1 MPNLALLK
9 LLAVAAVAFAL
20 FGFGWSMGSEH
31 VEAKWNLEKAELNAQ
46 AAKEL
51 SDANDRVRKTEQA
64 ARDRLAQTEH
74 LYLDKLKDK
83 SHAETLA
90 IDRANNG
97 GLFINAKCPNRLD
110 AMPDATQLASG
121 GDGETRVELPKADG
135 EFLIRLAA
143 EADRVAEQLSTCQA
157 ILESE
162 RQQ

>member
-9 LLAVAAVAFAL
+9 LLAIAALAAAL

-51 SDANDRVRKTEQA
+51 DEANARVRKTEQA

-83 SHAETLA
+83 SNEETLA
-90 IDRANNG
+90 LTRARSG
-97 GLFINAKCPNRLD
+97 GLHINAKCPNTLD
-110 AMPDATQLASG
+110 TVSNPTELATG
-121 GDGETRVELPKADG
+121 RDGETRVELPREDG

-143 EADRVAEQLSTCQA
+143 EADRVTEQLTTCQA

-162 RQQ
+162 RAQ